1 MDSDI
6 FKEVRFDKYCATCK
20 YKDLDE
26 VKDPCNDCLVVGM
39 REETEVP
46 EYYEE
51 ATTAE
56 LRKRKRPNT

>member
-6 FKEVRFDKYCATCK
+6 FREVRFDKYCETCK

-26 VKDPCNDCLVVGM
+26 VKDPCNDCLAVGM

-46 EYYEE
+46 EFYEKASAE
-51 ATTAE
+51 E
-56 LRKRKRPNT
+56 LRKRKQAGT